1 VADVPV
7 RHLTPTAER
16 VVRLAADGRSD
27 AQIAAELGVSS
38 AIVAAH
44 LSGACRKL
52 GARSREERAARL
64 TSAPDFQ
71 EEP

>member
-1 VADVPV
+1 VAGVPV
-7 RHLTPTAER
+7 RHLTPTEER

-52 GARSREERAARL
+52 GARSREELAARL
-64 TSAPDFQ
+64 TSTPDFQ

>member
-1 VADVPV
+1 VSV
-7 RHLTPTAER
+7 RVLTPAEER

-27 AQIAAELGVSS
+27 AEIAAQLGVSP

-44 LSGACRKL
+44 VSGACRKL
-52 GARSREERAARL
+52 GARSRDELASRL
-64 TSAPDFQ
+64 ASPSTDLQ

>member
-7 RHLTPTAER
+7 RHLTPTEER
-16 VVRLAADGRSD
+16 VVRLAADGRTD
-27 AQIAAELGVSS
+27 AQIAAELDVSS

-52 GARSREERAARL
+52 GARSREELAARL
-64 TSAPDFQ
+64 TSTPDFQ

>member
-1 VADVPV
+1 M
-7 RHLTPTAER
+7 
-16 VVRLAADGRSD
+16 VRLAANGRSD

-52 GARSREERAARL
+52 GARSREELAARL
-64 TSAPDFQ
+64 TSTPDFQ

>member
-7 RHLTPTAER
+7 RHLTPTEER
-16 VVRLAADGRSD
+16 VVRLAADGHSD

-52 GARSREERAARL
+52 GARSREELAARL
-64 TSAPDFQ
+64 TSTPDFQ

>member
-7 RHLTPTAER
+7 RHLTPTEER
-16 VVRLAADGRSD
+16 VVRLAANGRSD

-52 GARSREERAARL
+52 GARSREELAARL
-64 TSAPDFQ
+64 TSTPDFQ

>member
-1 VADVPV
+1 VADVPI
-7 RHLTPTAER
+7 RHLTPTEER
-16 VVRLAADGRSD
+16 VVRLAANGRSD

-52 GARSREERAARL
+52 GARSREELAARL
-64 TSAPDFQ
+64 TSTPDFQ

>member
-7 RHLTPTAER
+7 RHLTPTEER

-52 GARSREERAARL
+52 GARSREELAARL
-64 TSAPDFQ
+64 TSTPDFQ

>member
-7 RHLTPTAER
+7 RHLTPTEER
-16 VVRLAADGRSD
+16 VVRLAADGRTD
-27 AQIAAELGVSS
+27 AQIAAELGVST

-44 LSGACRKL
+44 VSGACRKL
-52 GARSREERAARL
+52 GARSRDELAARL
-64 TSAPDFQ
+64 TSTPDFQ

>member
-1 VADVPV
+1 MPV
-7 RHLTPTAER
+7 RHLTPTEER

-27 AQIAAELGVSS
+27 EQIAAELGVSS

-52 GARSREERAARL
+52 GARSREELAARL
-64 TSAPDFQ
+64 TSTPDFQ